1 MKQVIVMRA
10 LPGAGKSTRISRDFP
25 EAHVVS
31 ADNFFMQGVGVD
43 RKYVFDPSKIGDAH
57 ANCFW
62 KFIQE
67 LQSGY
72 HTVIV
77 DNTNTREAEIA
88 PYMLGAAA
96 FGYRAKVVTLQCDPK
111 VAAARNVH
119 GVPEEVVLKMA
130 ELLDK
135 PLPPWWEH
143 EVW

>member
-31 ADNFFMQGVGVD
+31 SDHFFMQDGV
-43 RKYVFDPSKIGDAH
+43 YVYDPTKIGDAH

-62 KFIQE
+62 KFIKE
-67 LQSGY
+67 LESGY
-72 HTVIV
+72 HTIIV

-96 FGYRAKVVTLQCDPK
+96 FGYKAKVVTIQCDPK

-119 GVPEEVVLKMA
+119 GVPEATVLKMA
-130 ELLDK
+130 EALAK
-135 PLPPWWEH
+135 PLPPWWAH